1 MGDHHGKMHEGSMH
15 DAKMHAPIGVMGDHY
30 HRRGEFMASIRYMRM
45 DMGKNALGSRGISDQ
60 EVIELPN
67 PFAMSGMPT
76 KLSVVPK
83 SMIMDMVMIGGMY
96 APSDNLT
103 WMGMIMLKD
112 KSMELTTYNSM
123 MNRDKL
129 GKFST
134 GSSDASNIYLFH
146 YQNDRYYIQ

>member
-103 WMGMIMLKD
+103 WMGMIL
-112 KSMELTTYNSM
+112 SL
-123 MNRDKL
+123 
-129 GKFST
+129 
-134 GSSDASNIYLFH
+134 IH
-146 YQNDRYYIQ
+146 I